1 MESSLK
7 QYKVNWQ
14 LIFQPSIQII
24 SSWFPAYQSAQ
35 FQIIRRQRD
44 YLVYVFVAKD
54 LFVQTNL
61 GRKAKNTKSQD
72 KNVVKGELI
81 NHPPSSQ
88 FYNFK

>member
-1 MESSLK
+1 MSGM
-7 QYKVNWQ
+7 
-14 LIFQPSIQII
+14 
-24 SSWFPAYQSAQ
+24 FPAYQSAQ